1 MKINLAALAASMAII
16 PTLSGCTV
24 GPDYAPPALT
34 LPARYDGPVAAPAAA
49 EPDLSD
55 WWRQF
60 KDPVLDQLVDRALSQ
75 NLDLASA
82 AARLRAA
89 RLERAA
95 ALAAGKPTLGTSI
108 GANNTRFSKNAGLAG
123 LGSLFGGGQNR
134 GSSGGVALPGE
145 SISTFSAGFDASWEI
160 DLFGGAKRRREAA
173 GAQAEAS
180 EWQARDTEVAVTAEL
195 ADDYLKLRAAQCE
208 ATILDD
214 QRAAHD
220 GLLRI
225 ADASTASG
233 VSSAAAASYPE
244 QQESTAIRASIAA
257 NRAQQ
262 EMLRRQIALLLAVP
276 VSELPTEL
284 TTVMPCARLAVPKVA
299 PGLPSELLRRRPDV
313 RAAERT
319 LAAATAQI
327 GVATADLYP
336 RFSLTGVAE
345 LLSTSLAS
353 LLSANSIET
362 IASGSAAFP
371 LIDFGRGRALVGV
384 ARAQADEA
392 YLGYRKTVLTAFS
405 EVGGA
410 LEQLAAQSD
419 QLDAR
424 TAAMA
429 TAQKAQSAAQA
440 RTAAGLSDFAPVY
453 RARIASGNAA
463 LDVLAT
469 QTAQREQLIKLY
481 KALGGGWSDGTLDNL

>member
-1 MKINLAALAASMAII
+1 MRINRAALAASIAIA

-24 GPDYAPPALT
+24 GPDYTPPALN

-49 EPDLSD
+49 EPDLSA

-60 KDPVLDQLVDRALSQ
+60 EDPVLDQLVDRALSQ
-75 NLDLASA
+75 NLDLESA

-89 RLERAA
+89 RLELAA
-95 ALAAGKPTLGTSI
+95 ARAAGKPTLGSSF
-108 GANNTRFSKNAGLAG
+108 GANTTRFSKNAGLAG
-123 LGSLFGGGQNR
+123 LGSLFGGGQKG
-134 GSSGGVALPGE
+134 GSNGGVALPGE
-145 SISTFSAGFDASWEI
+145 SISTFSAGFDASWEL
-160 DLFGGAKRRREAA
+160 DLFGGARRRREAA
-173 GAQAEAS
+173 VAQAEAS
-180 EWQARDTEVAVTAEL
+180 EWQVRDTEVAVIAEL
-195 ADDYLKLRAAQCE
+195 ADDYLKLRAVQCE
-208 ATILDD
+208 AAILAD
-214 QRAAHD
+214 QRAAHE

-225 ADASTASG
+225 AEAGTVSG
-233 VSSAAAASYPE
+233 VAAAAASYPE
-244 QQESTAIRASIAA
+244 RQESTAIRASIAA

-262 EMLRRQIALLLAVP
+262 ETLRRQIALLLAVP

-284 TTVMPCARLAVPKVA
+284 TTVMSCERLAVPKVG

-313 RAAERT
+313 RAAERN

-384 ARAQADEA
+384 ARAQADAA

-410 LEQLAAQSD
+410 LEQLATESD

-424 TAAMA
+424 TAEMA

-469 QTAQREQLIKLY
+469 QAAQREQLIKLY
-481 KALGGGWSDGTLDNL
+481 KALGGGWSDGTSGNL

>member
-1 MKINLAALAASMAII
+1 MRINRAALAASIAII

-34 LPARYDGPVAAPAAA
+34 LPARYDGPVAAPVAA
-49 EPDLSD
+49 EPALSD

-89 RLERAA
+89 RLERVAA
-95 ALAAGKPTLGTSI
+95 RATGKPTLGTSI

-123 LGSLFGGGQNR
+123 LGSLFGGGQNG
-134 GSSGGVALPGE
+134 GSNGGVALPGNT
-145 SISTFSAGFDASWEI
+145 ISTFSAGFDASWEI

-195 ADDYLKLRAAQCE
+195 ADDYLKLRAVQCE
-208 ATILDD
+208 AAILDD

-233 VSSAAAASYPE
+233 VSSAAASYPE
-244 QQESTAIRASIAA
+244 QQESTAIRASIAV

-262 EMLRRQIALLLAVP
+262 ETLRRQIALLLAVP

-299 PGLPSELLRRRPDV
+299 PGLPSDLLRRRPDV
-313 RAAERT
+313 RAAERN

-353 LLSANSIET
+353 LLSADSIET

-463 LDVLAT
+463 LDVLGT
-469 QTAQREQLIKLY
+469 QAAQREQLIKLY
-481 KALGGGWSDGTLDNL
+481 KALGGGWSDGTSGKL